1 VTRKLVVVGAVLITF
16 AAGQGVAR
24 AAIARPNPGFVSIQL
39 DYVNALRSASGGIA
53 SLPALDPAVIEQ
65 AVADQQFLAY
75 LHRDDLGGFVPAP
88 IGGFALSS
96 GGHDVVGRAGGKSQ
110 IPQFAEAASGRVRAF
125 AFTGALPAT
134 TPDQGQQPV
143 PGLGVPPPVPAPTN
157 TNTAPPPNQGFGGR
171 PATTTT
177 VSITTTE
184 ATTTGAK
191 PATTEPATTTT
202 RTTPTTTTT
211 PSTPTTTTPTTT
223 ESTTTTTTTTGGGGA
238 PSPSP
243 PSPPTGNSCG
253 TIGLSIDSNLAGCR
267 IYAVNMA
274 PGDSAFER
282 MTIRNE
288 SDVPFTLSLRASG
301 APNRLWDDL
310 ELGVWEVG
318 TPAPSPL
325 PALLWWTAQDNQL
338 TTLQPGE
345 TVIYQIELAL
355 PATAGNADQGYGAT
369 IDFHWHA
376 QG

>member
-1 VTRKLVVVGAVLITF
+1 MRALVVTAAVLISF
-16 AAGQGVAR
+16 ATGQGAAR
-24 AAIARPNPGFVSIQL
+24 AASHPAIARPNPGSVSIQL
-39 DYVNALRSASGGIA
+39 DYVNVLHSAAGGVA
-53 SLPALDPAVIEQ
+53 SLPPLDPAVIDQ

-75 LHRDDLGGFVPAP
+75 KHRDDLGGFAPAP
-88 IGGFALSS
+88 IGRHALSS
-96 GGHDVVGRAGGKSQ
+96 GGHNVVGQGSGQSQ
-110 IPQFAEAASGRVRAF
+110 IPQFDEAAGGNVRAF
-125 AFTGALPAT
+125 AFTGVPPAT
-134 TPDQGQQPV
+134 TPDQGRQPV
-143 PGLGVPPPVPAPTN
+143 PGIGIPPPVPAPTN
-157 TNTAPPPNQGFGGR
+157 TNTAPLPNQGFGGR
-171 PATTTT
+171 PTTTTTGSTTTGATTTT
-177 VSITTTE
+177 ERPTTTE
-184 ATTTGAK
+184 PT
-191 PATTEPATTTT
+191 TTTT

-211 PSTPTTTTPTTT
+211 TTTATTTTTPTTT
-223 ESTTTTTTTTGGGGA
+223 TTTPTTTTTTTGGGSA
-238 PSPSP
+238 PP
-243 PSPPTGNSCG
+243 PPAGNTCG

-288 SDVPFTLSLRASG
+288 SDAPFTLSLRASG
-301 APNRLWDDL
+301 TPNRLWDDL

-355 PATAGNADQGYGAT
+355 PATAGNADQGYAAT